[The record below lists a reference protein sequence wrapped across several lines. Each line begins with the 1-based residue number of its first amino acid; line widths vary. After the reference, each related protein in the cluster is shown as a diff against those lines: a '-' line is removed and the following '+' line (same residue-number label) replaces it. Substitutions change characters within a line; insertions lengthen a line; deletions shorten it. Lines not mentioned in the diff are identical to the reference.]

1 MMAKTFIIKPNWTKK
16 KPFSKSEVFYFCF
29 VLIFGLF
36 VLFQFFFLGGGVC
49 EKCSICFYEVSKYH
63 I

>member
-16 KPFSKSEVFYFCF
+16 TLFSKSEVFYFCF

-36 VLFQFFFLGGGVC
+36 VLFQFVFWGGSV
-49 EKCSICFYEVSKYH
+49 ENVQYVL
-63 I
+63 

>member
-16 KPFSKSEVFYFCF
+16 TLFSKSEVFYFCF

-36 VLFQFFFLGGGVC
+36 VLFQFVFWGVLW
-49 EKCSICFYEVSKYH
+49 KMFNMFYEVSKYH

>member
-1 MMAKTFIIKPNWTKK
+1 MMAKTFIIKPNWTKKK

-36 VLFQFFFLGGGVC
+36 VLFQFVFWGGFV
-49 EKCSICFYEVSKYH
+49 ENVQYVL
-63 I
+63 

>member
-36 VLFQFFFLGGGVC
+36 VLFQFVFLEGFV
-49 EKCSICFYEVSKYH
+49 ENVQYVL
-63 I
+63 

>member
-36 VLFQFFFLGGGVC
+36 VLFQFVFFGGFCG
-49 EKCSICFYEVSKYH
+49 KCSICFMK
-63 I
+63 

>member
-1 MMAKTFIIKPNWTKK
+1 MMAKTFIIKPNWTQK

-29 VLIFGLF
+29 VLIFGLLF
-36 VLFQFFFLGGGVC
+36 CFNLFFWGVLWKMFNM
-49 EKCSICFYEVSKYH
+49 FYEVSKYH